1 MGTMVGSTTHKLNK
15 AVKNILL
22 LQPCFFFLRSQRQ
35 NIHHR
40 VLNTTATSTSYDNPS
55 FRNKIS
61 FKFANRDDSRTFTD
75 SNSTYNCTVR
85 MTELGRLGKVNEA
98 RKLFDEMTERGPV
111 SYSSMITIYLK
122 NNDLYKAE
130 RLFHEM
136 PDSKRNLVADSA
148 MIHAYVEAG
157 KIDEAQKI
165 FNQMPVRNAF
175 SWTSLISGYFRIG
188 KVDDARELF
197 GKMPERE
204 KNVVTWTNVLLGYA
218 RNGLIDE
225 ARDAFDQ
232 MPEKNVVAW
241 TAMIRAY
248 FENKQVDK
256 GLKIFYMM
264 PLRNLYSWNVTIQ
277 GCLDGNRVNEAK
289 QLFDLMPWK
298 NVISWTTMVMGL
310 ARNGMTEFAREYF
323 DQMPNKDI
331 AAWNAMITA
340 YADEGK
346 MVEASELFDLM
357 PTKNFVTWNAMID
370 GYAKNGQENEAFN
383 HFVLMFRS
391 CMWPNVKTLT
401 SLLISCESTLRVS
414 QAHGLVVQLGFEQD
428 TLLTNALITVYYRS
442 GDVFSAQIAF
452 DYLEAKDV
460 VSWTAMILAYSNH
473 GYGDRALETFARMIR
488 SGNKPD
494 EITFVGVLSACSHA
508 GLVKKGQMLFD
519 SMRCTYGLE
528 PKAEHYSCLTD
539 ILGRAGLVNE
549 AFKVVHQMPPG
560 DRDGAVLGA
569 LLGACKLHG
578 DVELADYIGDELL
591 DLEPAS
597 SGGYIVLANLYAA
610 CGKWDKFAQLRKKMK
625 ERRVEKV
632 PGFSQIEVNGK
643 SHIFLVGDRSHP
655 EMEEIYIV
663 LKEKLLPLMQEKG
676 YKNASLPAM
685 L

>member
-1 MGTMVGSTTHKLNK
+1 MGTMVGSTTHRLNK
-15 AVKNILL
+15 AVNNILL
-22 LQPCFFFLRSQRQ
+22 LRPCFFFLRSQQQ
-35 NIHHR
+35 NIHHH
-40 VLNTTATSTSYDNPS
+40 VLYTTATSTSYDNPS

-122 NNDLYKAE
+122 NNDIYKAE

-175 SWTSLISGYFRIG
+175 SWTSLISGYFKIG

-232 MPEKNVVAW
+232 MPAKNVVAW

-264 PLRNLYSWNVTIQ
+264 PQRNLYSWNVTIQ

-289 QLFDLMPWK
+289 QLFDSMPLK

-340 YADEGK
+340 YADEGQ

-370 GYAKNGQENEAFN
+370 G
-383 HFVLMFRS
+383 
-391 CMWPNVKTLT
+391 
-401 SLLISCESTLRVS
+401 
-414 QAHGLVVQLGFEQD
+414 
-428 TLLTNALITVYYRS
+428 S

-519 SMRCTYGLE
+519 SMRFAYGLE
-528 PKAEHYSCLTD
+528 PNAEHYSCLTD

-597 SGGYIVLANLYAA
+597 SGGYVVLANLYAA

-625 ERRVEKV
+625 ERRVKKV

-676 YKNASLPAM
+676 YKNASLPCNAIV
-685 L
+685 